1 MQACTRWKSSRRWA
15 VIGPSI
21 FRPKC
26 KVRPK
31 RSRALCRSRS
41 RSDMRTLLLAG
52 IATGVLL
59 LSAEPGSS
67 AEPIPG
73 ATVEDLLVR
82 VRKFNPELAA
92 AALDREAAV
101 REGPRLNAHD
111 VIGGLC
117 QCGELSHGRSI

>member
-1 MQACTRWKSSRRWA
+1 
-15 VIGPSI
+15 
-21 FRPKC
+21 
-26 KVRPK
+26 
-31 RSRALCRSRS
+31 
-41 RSDMRTLLLAG
+41 MRTLLLAG